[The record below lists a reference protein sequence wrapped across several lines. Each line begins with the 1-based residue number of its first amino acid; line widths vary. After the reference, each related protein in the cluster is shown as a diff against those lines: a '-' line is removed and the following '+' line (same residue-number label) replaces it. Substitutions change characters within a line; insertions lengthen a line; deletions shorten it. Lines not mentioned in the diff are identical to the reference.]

1 MGKRKGVSR
10 AVTIGGLVAIAA
22 IVAFM
27 VSMQVEAGRNND
39 FKKSIDAIAF
49 DAISL
54 TREYQAEEGKWTNNE
69 YDNSTMVGV
78 IERYDTRYQELVDR
92 ANALDTPEKYRTARE
107 YLVKALESEK
117 QSNLHLRNYISNGS
131 QEEYEKS
138 IDLFSLSLQYSAD
151 YDAAIKAA
159 G

>member
-1 MGKRKGVSR
+1 MGKRKSASR
-10 AVTIGGLVAIAA
+10 AVTIGGLVAIGA

-49 DAISL
+49 DAIAL
-54 TREYQAEEGKWTNNE
+54 TREYQAEEGKWTKND

-78 IERYDTRYQELVDR
+78 IERYDVRYQELVDR
-92 ANALDTPEKYRTARE
+92 ANTLDTPEKYRTARDH
-107 YLVKALESEK
+107 LVKALESEK
-117 QSNLHLRNYISNGS
+117 QSNLHLRNYIANGS
-131 QEEYEKS
+131 QEEYENS